1 MFKPFDATMRDICGI
16 EPAAW
21 PEFLG
26 FPIPAPGLIELIE
39 SNLSTITAEPT
50 SSCGSADHRPSSST
64 SSSSPAA
71 TRVIPSSALV

>member
-1 MFKPFDATMRDICGI
+1 MRDICGI

-39 SNLSTITAEPT
+39 SNLSTITAD
-50 SSCGSADHRPSSST
+50 ADKLLRIGGPLPFILHLEFLSGRDKGYPEQ
-64 SSSSPAA
+64 
-71 TRVIPSSALV
+71 ALV